1 MLVNMRKIV
10 NSPYAHRS
18 ITQGGFLFKEMR
30 VVSKLLVEGL
40 SDEDVYT
47 KITEDNLFQYPTEK
61 YIRGN
66 VGRCLLCL
74 KLINSSELISRIAFE
89 SNESTYQMC
98 LYSMMKYSRLVWDF
112 MVSVIG
118 EKYRNQNTNFTKGDI
133 NVFFTRLQEQDDA
146 VASWSEATISKYKSI
161 IKGGLVSCGFL
172 NNIQSQQLNY
182 ILIDPALER
191 AIRVNGDMIAL
202 PAFNCIGE

>member
-1 MLVNMRKIV
+1 
-10 NSPYAHRS
+10 
-18 ITQGGFLFKEMR
+18 
-30 VVSKLLVEGL
+30 
-40 SDEDVYT
+40 
-47 KITEDNLFQYPTEK
+47 
-61 YIRGN
+61 
-66 VGRCLLCL
+66 
-74 KLINSSELISRIAFE
+74 
-89 SNESTYQMC
+89 MC